1 MWSLVFRFVRVDRDC
16 EIIGTRRRLVLK
28 RQNRRGYVGH
38 VHPVLHTHCGV
49 LWRPVQRW
57 PPSVVTSTRCE
68 GLLRRSRWGRTAS
81 DWMVSSSHWWPLVPL
96 LCVFPFCSSLFA
108 GIVVLL
114 VTIAEVVES
123 LYSKGVKVKEDVTTH
138 DRFRGEIPRL

>member
-1 MWSLVFRFVRVDRDC
+1 M
-16 EIIGTRRRLVLK
+16 
-28 RQNRRGYVGH
+28 
-38 VHPVLHTHCGV
+38 
-49 LWRPVQRW
+49 
-57 PPSVVTSTRCE
+57 
-68 GLLRRSRWGRTAS
+68 
-81 DWMVSSSHWWPLVPL
+81 
-96 LCVFPFCSSLFA
+96 FPFCSSLFA